1 MIMFKK
7 NFVWGVSAAA
17 YQIEGATNEGGRTP
31 SVWDMFCLKD
41 GAIER
46 GETGDIACDFYHK
59 YKEDIALMKSLGVK
73 AFRFS
78 LSWSR
83 LLPTQGGKVNEEG
96 AKFYDNV
103 INELI
108 SSGITPYITL
118 FHWDLPMY
126 LYEKGGF
133 MNREFADEFAYYAK
147 VVVERYA
154 DRVKHFITFNEPQ
167 CILGCYRGSGQAP
180 GLNMSDAETVPM
192 AHNILLA
199 HGRAVKAM
207 RKIAKDIKIGFANQG
222 WFFYPEKQTEK
233 NIEAAKRKTLEYN
246 EQNWHSSVTW
256 FSDPIYLG
264 KYPEPLL
271 SKLKKYLPDSWQE
284 DLKEIYQTLD
294 FYGQNYYNATMV
306 DENGNTVNGPMGAK
320 YNSLGWNVIP
330 EALRYAVEWLYER
343 YKQPIYITENG
354 MCCHDWVSLDGKVH
368 DPQRI
373 DYIQRHLIELD
384 KAVENGVDLRGYFV
398 WSVMDNMEWTLGY
411 RPRFGLVYVD
421 YETQKRIP
429 KDSALWYKTV
439 IESNG
444 ENIR

>member
-1 MIMFKK
+1 MFKK
-7 NFVWGVSAAA
+7 DFVWGVSASA
-17 YQIEGATNEGGRTP
+17 YQIEGSVNEGGRTP
-31 SVWDMFCLKD
+31 SVWDMFCLKS

-108 SSGITPYITL
+108 SSGITPYIML

-126 LYEKGGF
+126 IYEKGGY

-147 VVVERYA
+147 VVAERYSGK
-154 DRVKHFITFNEPQ
+154 VKHFLTFNEPQ

-207 RKIAKDIKIGFANQG
+207 RSVSKDIKIGFANQG

-233 NIEAAKRKTLEYN
+233 NIEAAKKKTLEYN

-271 SKLKKYLPDSWQE
+271 SRLQKYLPDSWQE
-284 DLKEIYQTLD
+284 DLKEICQPLD
-294 FYGQNYYNATMV
+294 FYGQNYYNATLV
-306 DENGNTVNGPMGAK
+306 DESGNIANAPVGAK
-320 YNSLGWNVIP
+320 YNSLGLGWDVIP

-343 YKQPIYITENG
+343 YKQPMYITENG
-354 MCCHDWVSLDGKVH
+354 MSCHDWVSLDGKVH

-398 WSVMDNMEWTLGY
+398 WSFSDNMEWTLGY